1 MQPDPDSFFAIKQ
14 PKRHLGP
21 ALPEPIDPENISWR
35 DIKPDKQYE
44 TVRKLYFQEQKKKRK
59 YS

>member
-44 TVRKLYFQEQKKKRK
+44 TVRKLYFQE
-59 YS
+59 